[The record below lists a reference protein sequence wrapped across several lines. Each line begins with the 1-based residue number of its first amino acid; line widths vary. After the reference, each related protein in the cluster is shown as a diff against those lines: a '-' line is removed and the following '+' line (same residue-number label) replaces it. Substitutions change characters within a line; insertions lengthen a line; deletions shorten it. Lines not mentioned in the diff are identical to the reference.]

1 MNLALLIFMFL
12 WIGLPIIFIIAAIIL
27 FFVDRS
33 AKKQMEAEIAMTGK
47 KKFRVSQ
54 IFFIISLTLAIVSSS
69 LSIGLFILLDQIV
82 RSM

>member
-12 WIGLPIIFIIAAIIL
+12 WIGLPIIFIVAAVIL

-47 KKFRVSQ
+47 NKFRVSQ
-54 IFFIISLTLAIVSSS
+54 IFFIVFLTLAIVSSS

-82 RSM
+82 RTM

>member
-12 WIGLPIIFIIAAIIL
+12 WIGLPIIFIISAIIIFL
-27 FFVDRS
+27 VDRS

-54 IFFIISLTLAIVSSS
+54 IFFIVFLTLAIVSSS

-82 RSM
+82 RTM

>member
-12 WIGLPIIFIIAAIIL
+12 WVGLPIIFIIAAVIL

-82 RSM
+82 RTM

>member
-12 WIGLPIIFIIAAIIL
+12 WVGLPIIFIVAAVIL

-82 RSM
+82 RTM

>member
-12 WIGLPIIFIIAAIIL
+12 WIGLPIIFIIAAVIL

-82 RSM
+82 RTM

>member
-1 MNLALLIFMFL
+1 MNVALLIFMFL
-12 WIGLPIIFIIAAIIL
+12 WIGLPIIFIVAAVIL

-82 RSM
+82 RTM

>member
-12 WIGLPIIFIIAAIIL
+12 WIGLPIIFIISAVIL

-82 RSM
+82 RTM

>member
-12 WIGLPIIFIIAAIIL
+12 WIGLPITFIVAAVIL

-82 RSM
+82 RTM